1 VKNMTDAET
10 PHELVLVARFAASP
24 QEVWAAWTE
33 PQTFFARL
41 ADYLTR

>member
-1 VKNMTDAET
+1 MKKMTDAET

-24 QEVWAAWTE
+24 QGAWAAWTE

-41 ADYLTR
+41 ADYLAR